1 MQQGPR
7 TPHELDCIQRFCN
20 EAYLS
25 KYAPEPHYPLLHVA
39 DVIYTTQFHIRN
51 VKHNS
56 ATRLTFQPM
65 VELSCM
71 VFGAH
76 EPPILLHPPRAE
88 AKLSSDNKLHMHLT
102 YKQKVVKQD
111 VGTTCYV

>member
-1 MQQGPR
+1 
-7 TPHELDCIQRFCN
+7 
-20 EAYLS
+20 
-25 KYAPEPHYPLLHVA
+25 
-39 DVIYTTQFHIRN
+39 
-51 VKHNS
+51 
-56 ATRLTFQPM
+56 
-65 VELSCM
+65 M